1 MLEIASYTTG
11 YPHRLDKY
19 IWLTMEVLTPKQT
32 DWTSTQKDVFRL
44 FTIYAV
50 LYMLFD
56 GFGSLLMRVVP
67 GIGIWDSL
75 VHAVGSQILPDGH
88 VITEKP
94 NGSGDTTYN
103 YVQLVA
109 MLIVSIVGALI
120 WNIVDR
126 DRKEYNR
133 ALYIMRNVIRHYLG
147 IIMVLY
153 GLAKVF
159 KTQFPYPS
167 YDMLTRS
174 FGDASPMG
182 LLWTFMGYSYP
193 YNLFTG
199 MGEVVGGALLFA
211 RRTTLLGSLV
221 VIGVM
226 SHVVVLNFSYDV
238 PVKIYSTHLLLMAVF
253 LATPH
258 MGRLYSFFIA
268 NESVEPASQPDIQLN
283 KNLVILG
290 VMTKVVLLGLV
301 CVFSI
306 MMLFGAFGNNQRQY
320 AEEDVPL
327 YGTYQVEDFQSDAF
341 DALDRWKKLDVT
353 VPGRARVSMF
363 DGSTDN
369 ISFNTDSSRG
379 LITVYAY
386 RDSLVSGEL
395 TYVQPADSLLELKGM
410 FQGDSISV
418 SLRKVEKEDFLLNSR
433 GFRWINEVPFNR

>member
-1 MLEIASYTTG
+1 
-11 YPHRLDKY
+11 
-19 IWLTMEVLTPKQT
+19 MEVLTPKQT
-32 DWTSTQKDVFRL
+32 DWTSTQKDIFRL
-44 FTIYAV
+44 LTIYAV

-56 GFGSLLMRVVP
+56 GFGSLIVRIIP
-67 GIGIWDSL
+67 GIALWDGL
-75 VHAVGSQILPDGH
+75 VNAVGNQILPDGH

-103 YVQLVA
+103 YVQL
-109 MLIVSIVGALI
+109 LTIFIVSMVGALI
-120 WNIVDR
+120 WNIADR
-126 DRKEYNR
+126 ERKEYNR

-147 IIMVLY
+147 IVMVLY

-167 YDMLTRS
+167 YEMLTRS

-199 MGEVVGGALLFA
+199 LGEVVGGALLFSK
-211 RRTTLLGSLV
+211 RTTLLGSLV

-253 LATPH
+253 LAVPH

-268 NESVEPASQPDIQLN
+268 NETVEPASQPDIQLN
-283 KNLVILG
+283 KNLVIFG

-306 MMLFGAFGNNQRQY
+306 MMVFGVFGNNQRQY

-327 YGTYQVEDFQSDAF
+327 YGTYQVEEFQSNAF

-379 LITVYAY
+379 LITVYAF

-418 SLRKVEKEDFLLNSR
+418 SLRKVEKEDFLLSSR
-433 GFRWINEVPFNR
+433 GFRWINERPFNR